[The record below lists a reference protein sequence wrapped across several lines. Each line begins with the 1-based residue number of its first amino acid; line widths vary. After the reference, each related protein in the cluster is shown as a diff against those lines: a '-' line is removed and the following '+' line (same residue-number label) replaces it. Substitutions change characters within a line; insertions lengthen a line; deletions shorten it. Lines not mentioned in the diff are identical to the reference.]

1 MNPFRYS
8 ISLRLRHP
16 SMDPEKIS
24 TALGETPRF
33 SWKAGERRRT
43 PTGQSLE
50 GLNDTT
56 YWCSQSIDGKG
67 FDLASTIGLNLESLE
82 SHRSF
87 LTGFCS
93 TGGEVEYFIGWYT
106 DGRNTGETFNS
117 DLLKRLADLGI
128 DLAFDVYGAEQPV
141 VPPVELR

>member
-16 SMDPEKIS
+16 SMDPEAIS

-33 SWKAGERRRT
+33 SWKAGDRRRT
-43 PTGQSLE
+43 PAGQVLE

-56 YWCSQSIDGKG
+56 YWCSESIDGDG
-67 FDLASTIGLNLESLE
+67 FELVYTIGSNLESLE

-87 LTGFCS
+87 LTDFCS
-93 TGGEVEYFIGWYT
+93 TGGELEYFIGWYT
-106 DGRNTGETFNS
+106 DGRNTGETFDS
-117 DLLKRLADLGI
+117 DLLRRLADLQI
-128 DLAFDVYGAEQPV
+128 DLAFDVYGLDQSPAPKV
-141 VPPVELR
+141 